1 MTHALIIGGSGM
13 LQGAALDLAKEHTT
27 VSVIGRSLKKLQ
39 RLQELSDRINPI
51 QADYTDFQTFIE
63 TVERSITERG
73 AISLVVSWIHDT
85 APDAALALAA
95 RLDTFR
101 NRVDYYHVLG
111 SDSATPHGGAAKL
124 RDDFA
129 ALNNI
134 SYRQVILGFVIE
146 GQRSRWLS
154 NEEIS
159 AGVSRAIKDGLSL
172 ATVGTTE
179 PWDRRP

>member
-85 APDAALALAA
+85 APDAALALAV
-95 RLDTFR
+95 RLDT
-101 NRVDYYHVLG
+101 LG
-111 SDSATPHGGAAKL
+111 
-124 RDDFA
+124 
-129 ALNNI
+129 
-134 SYRQVILGFVIE
+134 IE
-146 GQRSRWLS
+146 L
-154 NEEIS
+154 I
-159 AGVSRAIKDGLSL
+159 ITTSL
-172 ATVGTTE
+172 AVTLQLHTEEQPNCETTLQ
-179 PWDRRP
+179 R